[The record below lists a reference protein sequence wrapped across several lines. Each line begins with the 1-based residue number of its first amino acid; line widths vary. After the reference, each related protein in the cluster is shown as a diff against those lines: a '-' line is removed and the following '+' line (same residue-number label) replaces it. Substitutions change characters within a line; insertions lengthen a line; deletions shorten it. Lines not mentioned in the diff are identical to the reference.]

1 MEGIDFMKKIK
12 NFLFSNIKIIGAFTL
27 GFLFSIT
34 SVYAIG
40 KLVDSKDVGYNN
52 SSSGLSANNVQNA
65 ILELYKKMGS
75 DDGSKFCYSSPKYFD
90 FTRSDPS
97 SSSTN
102 TTDYTT
108 LGKKVFQGL
117 WEDGAQGICID
128 KQGKLICFNAKN
140 GLDAEKKHME
150 EVFAVDNCQSYSG
163 GQEVCNASCE
173 TYGSDGIHCTYK
185 YINGE
190 NVEQLDCT
198 IETSNNELSMSCGY
212 SHNSMGNDYNC
223 NAGTWQGTTGSMCY

>member
-12 NFLFSNIKIIGAFTL
+12 NFLLSNIKVIGAFII
-27 GFLFSIT
+27 GFLIST
-34 SVYAIG
+34 ASVYA
-40 KLVDSKDVGYNN
+40 VSKFVNSNEVAYNN
-52 SSSGLSANNVQNA
+52 STSGIPANNVQNA

-75 DDGSKFCYSSPKYFD
+75 DDGSKYCYSIPKYFN
-90 FTRSDPS
+90 FTSSDPS
-97 SSSTN
+97 ASATN

-140 GLDAEKKHME
+140 SLDAEKKHME
-150 EVFAVDNCQSYSG
+150 EVFAVDNCQTYPG
-163 GQEVCNASCE
+163 NQVICNAVCQS
-173 TYGSDGIHCTYK
+173 YGTDGMTCTYK

-190 NVEQLDCT
+190 NVEQFDCS
-198 IETSNNELSMSCGY
+198 IGTSNNELDISCGY
-212 SHNSMGNDYNC
+212 SHNAMGNDYYC
-223 NAGTWQGTTGSMCY
+223 SAGTWNGTTGAMCH